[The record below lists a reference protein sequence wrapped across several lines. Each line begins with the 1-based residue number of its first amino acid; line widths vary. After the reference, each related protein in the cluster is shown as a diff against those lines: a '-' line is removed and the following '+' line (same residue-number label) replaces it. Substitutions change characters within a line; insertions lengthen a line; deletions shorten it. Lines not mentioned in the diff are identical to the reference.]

1 MKRRTTNKAIATNS
15 SPPPEN
21 VDSAKVPTDFRE
33 SFQPHTLAE
42 RLTDDEQSRFLDALI
57 QLMESKKPKK

>member
-33 SFQPHTLAE
+33 SFQPHTLAK
-42 RLTDDEQSRFLDALI
+42 RLTSEEKGKFIDGLLR
-57 QLMESKKPKK
+57 LMESKKSKK